1 VSALK
6 CPVCEQG
13 IAVLDWKTPKTLA
26 TFLDSRGGLKSKD
39 QSGLCT
45 QHQSLLKKQV
55 ERARKIALLPYPAN
69 EHS

>member
-1 VSALK
+1 VPALQ

-13 IAVLDWKTPKTLA
+13 IAILDWKKPKTLA

-45 QHQSLLKKQV
+45 QHQTLLKKQV
-55 ERARKIALLPYPAN
+55 ERARKIALLPYPAQ
-69 EHS
+69 EQP